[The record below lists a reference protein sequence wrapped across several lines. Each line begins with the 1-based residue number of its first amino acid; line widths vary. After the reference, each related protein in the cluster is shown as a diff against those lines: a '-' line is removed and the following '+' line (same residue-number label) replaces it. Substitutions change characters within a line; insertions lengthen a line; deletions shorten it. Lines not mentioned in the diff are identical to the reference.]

1 MTMMLRILFGAET
14 VSSKLTTAC
23 FHVDSWFTGADFPHA
38 ALACIRSAVRRRK
51 LVFYLYFV
59 LLNVCVRMW
68 GSMFLLFVLCQ
79 VTKYYFFMGSTTTRY
94 GKEPEFIPGGACD
107 VSRASRRLL
116 EKQLGRHTRKIVLV
130 SLMVQLRFVRQNFK
144 DRCIFKDITTFVSDP
159 SVPLAKMK
167 CASRVQAIFHKVF
180 IFFIH

>member
-1 MTMMLRILFGAET
+1 MLQAIQSKSFSNALSLGSGIASTFWATWFEMIRNLSFGWGCSFPWGPTLLTTTFFLSPGIVMIMMLRILFGAET

-68 GSMFLLFVLCQ
+68 GSMFLLFVLWQ
-79 VTKYYFFMGSTTTRY
+79 VTKSHFFYWAAPLQGMGKNLSSFLVELVMCP
-94 GKEPEFIPGGACD
+94 EPPAGY
-107 VSRASRRLL
+107 
-116 EKQLGRHTRKIVLV
+116 
-130 SLMVQLRFVRQNFK
+130 
-144 DRCIFKDITTFVSDP
+144 
-159 SVPLAKMK
+159 
-167 CASRVQAIFHKVF
+167 
-180 IFFIH
+180 

>member
-1 MTMMLRILFGAET
+1 MVWNDQKFKFWLGLFVSLGPNTIDHYFFLSPGIVMTMMLRILFGAET

-68 GSMFLLFVLCQ
+68 GSMFLLFVTSDKILFFYGQHHYKVWERTWVHSWWSLWCVQSLPQ
-79 VTKYYFFMGSTTTRY
+79 VT
-94 GKEPEFIPGGACD
+94 
-107 VSRASRRLL
+107 
-116 EKQLGRHTRKIVLV
+116 
-130 SLMVQLRFVRQNFK
+130 SL
-144 DRCIFKDITTFVSDP
+144 DSATF
-159 SVPLAKMK
+159 
-167 CASRVQAIFHKVF
+167 
-180 IFFIH
+180 